1 MTEACM
7 GLDPLLV
14 IGVFTIGMAVGALL
28 MKIRI
33 MDAVAT
39 AVSEK
44 LEEANSPAIRGH
56 QSVSA

>member
-33 MDAVAT
+33 MNAVAS

-44 LEEANSPAIRGH
+44 LMEANPPVVRGY
-56 QSVSA
+56 

>member
-1 MTEACM
+1 M

-33 MDAVAT
+33 MNAVAT
-39 AVSEK
+39 AVFEELK
-44 LEEANSPAIRGH
+44 EANSPAIRGH